1 MSPARSHSAAE
12 PLLTPRF
19 AGLWSYAF
27 ITFFSAF
34 QLLPAIPFRIL
45 ELGGSTAQAG
55 WFLSVY
61 TFASAFAAP
70 IMGTIAD
77 HVGRRRTLITASVLF
92 IGFSIAYG
100 VIRNLAA
107 LLVVGLIHGSIWSAI
122 LASSSAIMSEF
133 IPESR
138 RTEGMA
144 YWGLASTA
152 AVAVAPAVGLYV
164 YRFGWV
170 TLCGELAVISV
181 VMAIGGTML
190 PIVEA
195 TRKEMAR
202 PKLAEAWDWR
212 VTRAALCLTAVTFG
226 YGGTTSYAAILSVQ
240 RHITPRSLY
249 YTVFALAIILVR
261 VFTSRLG
268 DVWGPK
274 AVLYPSLTAVPLA
287 FAVLAGAEH
296 RWSLI
301 LSATLFGIGFG
312 GMYPA
317 FVTFILG
324 ATDPRR
330 RARTFGSIVWAFDT
344 GIGLGSLTI
353 GALGERYGLG
363 TAFAVAAALS
373 CLAIPLFMM
382 TSRAMEEGAGRGAQ
396 GADEPREDSSLS

>member
-1 MSPARSHSAAE
+1 MSSSARSESFAE
-12 PLLTPRF
+12 PLFTPRF
-19 AGLWSYAF
+19 IGLWSYAF
-27 ITFFSAF
+27 VVFFSAF
-34 QLLPAIPFRIL
+34 QLLPAMPFRIL

-55 WFLSVY
+55 WFLAVY

-70 IMGTIAD
+70 VMGTIAD
-77 HVGRRRTLITASVLF
+77 HFGRRRTMITAAVLF

-100 VIRNLAA
+100 VIRYLP
-107 LLVVGLIHGSIWSAI
+107 LLVLVGLIHGAIWSAI
-122 LASSSAIMSEF
+122 LSSSSAIMSEF

-152 AVAVAPAVGLYV
+152 AVAIAPAVGLYV
-164 YRFGWV
+164 YRFGWM
-170 TLCGELAVISV
+170 TLCTELAIISV

-190 PIVEA
+190 PVVEA
-195 TRKEMAR
+195 SREELGR
-202 PKLAEAWDWR
+202 PRLAETWDWK
-212 VTRAALCLTAVTFG
+212 VTRSALSLTMVTFG

-261 VFTSRLG
+261 VLTSRLG
-268 DVWGPK
+268 DLYGAK
-274 AVLYPSLTAVPLA
+274 AVLYPSLACVPAA
-287 FAVLAGAEH
+287 FAILAVADE
-296 RWSLI
+296 RWLLI

-317 FVTFILG
+317 FVTFVLDKS
-324 ATDPRR
+324 DPRR

-353 GALGERYGLG
+353 GALGQRYGLG
-363 TAFAVAAALS
+363 VAFAIAAGLS
-373 CLAIPLFMM
+373 CLAIPVFMW
-382 TSRAMEEGAGRGAQ
+382 TSRGM
-396 GADEPREDSSLS
+396 DT